1 VEAALM
7 AAAAAALGFGLGR
20 WALRGLTVLQPPSVP
35 IPTNV
40 PLDWTV
46 LLFTGGV
53 AIAVATLCALAP
65 ALKTAR
71 PDISRVL
78 AAGARRASGTGRR
91 TRDVLMVVEMA
102 MSVALVA
109 VSALLIQ
116 SLLAVQN
123 VPIGF
128 DKTNVFTL
136 QFRLPQ
142 TKYTKPEDIALF
154 FRNAI
159 EKVRAI
165 PGVES
170 AALVRAVPFSGNGGN
185 VGYVLEGTT
194 PADPNSPPQARVHFI
209 TPDYFKTLRIPLL
222 KGRDFTDRDD
232 LQTPLVA
239 IVNETFA
246 KRGFSGG
253 DAIGKRFTTPQTQG
267 PVTIIGVVGDT
278 KHYTA
283 TEPAV
288 PQIYV
293 AHYQVPLI
301 FSSLVARTNLPP
313 LTITDQVRRA
323 IWSVDK
329 DQPVWS
335 IYSLETAVDRT
346 QGQSKFLAL
355 LLGIFAAVAL
365 LLAAVGI
372 YGVTSYGVAQR
383 THEIGIRIALG
394 ASSDRVL
401 RDVVGRGVRLMLI
414 AVAIGVAGAIG
425 IGRLAAAV
433 LFGVTPSDPTAL
445 AGAAAV
451 LAFVA
456 LSATYLPARRAAR
469 VDPVVALAEE

>member
-1 VEAALM
+1 M
-7 AAAAAALGFGLGR
+7 
-20 WALRGLTVLQPPSVP
+20 
-35 IPTNV
+35 
-40 PLDWTV
+40 
-46 LLFTGGV
+46 
-53 AIAVATLCALAP
+53 
-65 ALKTAR
+65 
-71 PDISRVL
+71 
-78 AAGARRASGTGRR
+78 
-91 TRDVLMVVEMA
+91 
-102 MSVALVA
+102 
-109 VSALLIQ
+109 
-116 SLLAVQN
+116 
-123 VPIGF
+123 
-128 DKTNVFTL
+128 
-136 QFRLPQ
+136 
-142 TKYTKPEDIALF
+142 
-154 FRNAI
+154 
-159 EKVRAI
+159 
-165 PGVES
+165 
-170 AALVRAVPFSGNGGN
+170 
-185 VGYVLEGTT
+185 
-194 PADPNSPPQARVHFI
+194 
-209 TPDYFKTLRIPLL
+209 
-222 KGRDFTDRDD
+222 
-232 LQTPLVA
+232 
-239 IVNETFA
+239 
-246 KRGFSGG
+246 
-253 DAIGKRFTTPQTQG
+253 
-267 PVTIIGVVGDT
+267 
-278 KHYTA
+278 
-283 TEPAV
+283 
-288 PQIYV
+288 
-293 AHYQVPLI
+293 
-301 FSSLVARTNLPP
+301 PP

-425 IGRLAAAV
+425 MGRLATAV